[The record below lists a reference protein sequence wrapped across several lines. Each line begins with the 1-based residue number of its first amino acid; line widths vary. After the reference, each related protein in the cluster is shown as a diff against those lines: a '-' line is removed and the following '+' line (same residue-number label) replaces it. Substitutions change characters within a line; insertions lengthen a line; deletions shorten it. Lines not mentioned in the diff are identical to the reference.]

1 MATFDSLN
9 ARGVSCPGCAAK
21 VDVSIVTTL
30 FNPFGT
36 AFDLYPGQAV
46 QREGFEASEFF
57 VEDSLSEDCY
67 RVRAAT
73 QELGISILFDRIS
86 ISPCACGAAL
96 APLVALE
103 ITPAKPLGDWEHAIR
118 LALLSIELVD
128 VFHVASLLKVDFVQ
142 FERLAQI
149 APNLLELS
157 YPARVDRLAQLYR
170 DPKD

>member
-9 ARGVSCPGCAAK
+9 ARAVPCPGCAKA
-21 VDVSIVTTL
+21 VDVAIVTYL
-30 FNPFGT
+30 FNAFGT

-57 VEDSLSEDCY
+57 VEESLSEDCY

-86 ISPCACGAAL
+86 SDPCACGAAL

-103 ITPAKPLGDWEHAIR
+103 ITQALPRGDWEYAIR
-118 LALLSIELVD
+118 LGLLSIELVD
-128 VFHVASLLKVDFVQ
+128 VFQLVTLRKVDFVH
-142 FERLAQI
+142 FERLGQI
-149 APNLLELS
+149 APDLLELS
-157 YPARVDRLAQLYR
+157 YPARVDRIAQLYR
-170 DPKD
+170 DPKN